1 MSSIWNGGVA
11 LGFTKAGE
19 PIAGHAPICC
29 VVGPPGVARAR
40 LLANTILDDDSSE
53 RSLIVANDGKLELGA
68 ICAKWCRQQGPVGIV
83 NGYQLLTDIRPDLI
97 SNKWNPMQGP
107 QRGTPSYDDDC
118 AALGKS
124 MLLDDLNSHQKF
136 FEAAAR
142 NVGVGF
148 LLQEKKDACREN
160 RPPSVGRVR
169 MLATQPPSMMRD
181 FIDRVISEGDGAIVS
196 RLAPLHDYNEA
207 NANILFTLAT
217 GMEWAASP
225 QLIADMNT
233 DQGVNF
239 ADARRQPVHLLL
251 FRSGRRAKSEG
262 CIYRSRSDRHVAV
275 DLPHAG
281 PASSHHRR

>member
-1 MSSIWNGGVA
+1 
-11 LGFTKAGE
+11 
-19 PIAGHAPICC
+19 
-29 VVGPPGVARAR
+29 
-40 LLANTILDDDSSE
+40 
-53 RSLIVANDGKLELGA
+53 
-68 ICAKWCRQQGPVGIV
+68 
-83 NGYQLLTDIRPDLI
+83 
-97 SNKWNPMQGP
+97 MQGP
-107 QRGTPSYDDDC
+107 QQGTPSYDDDC

-124 MLLDDLNSHQKF
+124 MLMDDLNSHQKF

-181 FIDRVISEGDGAIVS
+181 FIDRVISEGDSAIVS

-239 ADARRQPVHLLL
+239 ADARRRRSTYFFSVPVEEQK
-251 FRSGRRAKSEG
+251 AKG
-262 CIYRSRSDRHVAV
+262 VYIGLALTDIVAV
-275 DLPHAG
+275 NLPHAG